1 MLLFQ
6 RSTLCALGAVAGARS
21 ELAEAVVAGGALP
34 PALLHA
40 GHDAAPVRRA
50 AASLIRDIVKHSV
63 DVSERSLQKQLRLEP
78 QIKTSTKTDDR
89 FGLKNNVLNQQTY
102 LRVIICKTELLFLCY
117 IQINMALTNSCK
129 STFSLTVPT

>member
-1 MLLFQ
+1 MFQ

-63 DVSERSLQKQLRLEP
+63 DVS
-78 QIKTSTKTDDR
+78 STTTA
-89 FGLKNNVLNQQTY
+89 QTM
-102 LRVIICKTELLFLCY
+102 LSF
-117 IQINMALTNSCK
+117 
-129 STFSLTVPT
+129 

>member
-1 MLLFQ
+1 MGQWFSTGSVKCFQTFQ

-50 AASLIRDIVKHSV
+50 AAALIRDIVKHSV
-63 DVSERSLQKQLRLEP
+63 DVS
-78 QIKTSTKTDDR
+78 
-89 FGLKNNVLNQQTY
+89 
-102 LRVIICKTELLFLCY
+102 
-117 IQINMALTNSCK
+117 
-129 STFSLTVPT
+129 